1 MVTMNVLATLPVGT
15 TIAELNLDTIGMPL
29 QIVAQIIH
37 RQILLLQLLEEMWF
51 KATLIYPNRIL
62 RYL

>member
-1 MVTMNVLATLPVGT
+1 MVTMNVLVTLLVGA
-15 TIAELNLDTIGMPL
+15 TIAEPNLDTIGMPL

-51 KATLIYPNRIL
+51 KATLI
-62 RYL
+62 